1 MKIEPQVHQITW
13 HRLYSEYDKTD
24 KHIIPMI
31 EYTPLIQKAIDFYN
45 KHHNTKEPCSK
56 CKWEATAIGVGSD
69 SPCDGC
75 RTDNFEPKVK
85 KK

>member
-1 MKIEPQVHQITW
+1 MKIDNITEYEPYGKEWNEEISK
-13 HRLYSEYDKTD
+13 LPKADLIK
-24 KHIIPMI
+24 MI
-31 EYTPLIQKAIDFYN
+31 RQNGLERS
-45 KHHNTKEPCSK
+45 HKEPCSK